1 QVLRLVKPALALL
14 ELEMRR
20 GQSGNA
26 ERAKGARGGQQP
38 GVRTGHLVQ
47 GPSVDFKR
55 RLLLRWD
62 ASGHRHNIY
71 IISITCQEKNAL
83 PMRFFRPFTKLRADQ
98 GGTQQGKLPVNRA
111 AL

>member
-1 QVLRLVKPALALL
+1 KPALALL

-47 GPSVDFKR
+47 GPSVDFKG

-62 ASGHRHNIY
+62 ASGHGHNIY
-71 IISITCQEKNAL
+71 TISITCQEKNAL
-83 PMRFFRPFTKLRADQ
+83 AIRFFRPFTKLRADQ
-98 GGTQQGKLPVNRA
+98 GLIGRVVVGGNDRGKKMGF
-111 AL
+111 